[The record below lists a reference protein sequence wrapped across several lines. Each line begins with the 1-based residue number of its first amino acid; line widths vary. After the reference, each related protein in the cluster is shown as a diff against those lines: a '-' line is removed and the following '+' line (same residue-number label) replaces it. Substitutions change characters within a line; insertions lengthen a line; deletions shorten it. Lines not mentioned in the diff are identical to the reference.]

1 MMARFQR
8 AGIDSGTMTRNL
20 HNELMSGRGSGAVGT
35 MGALSGMARGHGDA
49 MMSRFAG
56 PGGRRADA
64 GLMMGGPGGMMGLPA
79 GMMGGRPAG
88 PLGGVL
94 GPGPRAMRPTAM
106 FGGPQNVR
114 PGAMMTGDAGGIKR
128 PPPPDVMRPPMGPP
142 PMGPPSMGPPPM
154 GPPPMGP
161 PSMGPPSM
169 GPPPMGPPSMGPPSM
184 GPPPMGPPPM
194 GPPTMSASSTTPP
207 TSTTVTADAAKV
219 DPEGMVSE
227 FATTSAT
234 TLFDLPPIPKKSEES
249 DGRPELVPPTLKKVC
264 VASTVLACW
273 CSLVIVSK
281 DLTIQSV
288 IFCPSSRHVPSGR
301 SANTASHDHVQLPP
315 LCEVDVAAFSRDIL
329 SSRLYDSTVTDAD
342 D

>member
-1 MMARFQR
+1 MQENPQMMARFQR

-142 PMGPPSMGPPPM
+142 P
-154 GPPPMGP
+154 
-161 PSMGPPSM
+161 
-169 GPPPMGPPSMGPPSM
+169 MGPPSM